1 MVARHIIKMKLKMP
15 KSDTKLLL
23 LSGSDT
29 LNVKVLYCL
38 YPRFKNIH
46 VVAESEDSLVKY
58 TRYKKKFAWTP
69 WKSGEEDQEKS
80 VAFLQNYCRENE
92 IEVILP
98 GDLDASGFI
107 EKYKN
112 AFSDQQ
118 IFPTMSAKELERLD
132 NKWLFGQRVAKAGLK
147 TPESIL
153 IDDSVIFDER
163 LRDEIE
169 NNICFP
175 LILKPLFGEASEGI
189 RKLDSYDHLSWY
201 IQNELG
207 TDKLPVLLQTYI
219 DGYDAGYSVIAENG
233 NIKVKAVQLVKQ
245 PDVIEYCS
253 HERIEALGE
262 KIVKLVNYS
271 GAANFDLRLD
281 YKTDEIYILECN
293 PRFWFTIASAMWQ
306 GLNFPEAAVQYVQG
320 KDFKKEGACGI
331 IFSPGRAIKPLL
343 KKPWLYFSYSKSQR
357 RYIWQVI
364 LDPVFHVNKIFKL

>member
-1 MVARHIIKMKLKMP
+1 MP
-15 KSDTKLLL
+15 KSDTNLLL

-46 VVAESEDSLVKY
+46 VVAESADSLVKY

-69 WKSGEEDQEKS
+69 WKSVEEDQEKS
-80 VAFLQNYCRENE
+80 ITFLQDYCKKNE

-107 EKYKN
+107 EKYKHE
-112 AFSDQQ
+112 FPDQK
-118 IFPTMSAKELERLD
+118 IFPTMNAEELELLD
-132 NKWLFGQRVAKAGLK
+132 NKWLFGERVAKAGLK
-147 TPESIL
+147 TPETIL
-153 IDDSVIFDER
+153 LEDKVSFNEE
-163 LRDEIE
+163 LRNEIE
-169 NNICFP
+169 NKIGFP
-175 LILKPLFGEASEGI
+175 LMLKPLFGEASEGI
-189 RKLDSYDHLSWY
+189 KKMDSYAHLSWY

-207 TDKLPVLLQTYI
+207 SDMLPVLLQTYI
-219 DGYDAGYSVIAENG
+219 DGYDAGYSIIAVNG
-233 NIKVKAVQLVKQ
+233 DVKVKAVQLVKQ

-262 KIVKLVNYS
+262 RIVKLINYS

-281 YKTDEIYILECN
+281 YKTDEIYIIECN

-306 GLNFPEAAVQYVQG
+306 GLNFPEAAVQYTEG
-320 KDFKKEGACGI
+320 KAYKTEGARGL

-343 KKPWLYFSYSKSQR
+343 KKPWQYFSYSKSQR

-364 LDPVFHVNKIFKL
+364 LDPLFHLNKIFKL